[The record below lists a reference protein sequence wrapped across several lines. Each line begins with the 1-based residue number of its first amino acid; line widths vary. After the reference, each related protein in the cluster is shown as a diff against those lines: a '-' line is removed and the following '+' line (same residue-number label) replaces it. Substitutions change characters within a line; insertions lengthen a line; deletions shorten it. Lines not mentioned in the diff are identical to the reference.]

1 MSNNSSQEIQRYI
14 LCKEKFTQMYEGC
27 MEILAMLKEMDLDS
41 KIFEAAKYDLEEI
54 SLKFE
59 DYAKLCNVYRL
70 RLSLSPD
77 DYAKLCDAYKM
88 RHEEEEII
96 DVLYAPPNLM

>member
-1 MSNNSSQEIQRYI
+1 MSNDLNQKLPSYE
-14 LCKEKFTQMYEGC
+14 LCKEKFTQMSEWC
-27 MEILAMLKEMDLDS
+27 MEILAMLKETDLDS
-41 KIFEAAKYDLEEI
+41 KMFEATKYELEEI
-54 SLKFE
+54 SLIFE
-59 DYAKLCNVYRL
+59 DYAKLCDVYRL

-77 DYAKLCDAYKM
+77 DYAKLCDAYRM